1 MNPWTARRI
10 AYSIGIVSILLVLSH
25 IAFAYV
31 DRNATLPPDSVSWS
45 VAGVLSI
52 LVDAGVAVIGMMIAA
67 RRPDNRIGWLF
78 LAAGLAL
85 GIGHFC
91 QAYGLHALRV
101 ATLGLLP
108 FAFAALWIGNWIW
121 AIPTGLLPFL
131 FILFPTGHLP
141 SPKWRPLGWL
151 YGFTMALLLVSAATA
166 TAANWTHPFRD
177 PTIAAGSIT
186 RVAIIGFEICL
197 FLFPVDLFSSLAAVV
212 VRYKGGDEVERLQLK
227 WFLSAAGLVAVTFS
241 LSFFMNN
248 GVIEALS
255 SISLVLLYVAI
266 AVAILRYRLLDIDL
280 IIGKTVLY
288 GLLAAVITVIYVGV
302 VVVVGAFVGATEG
315 LSLIATAIVAIL
327 FQPMRDKVARVA
339 TRLVYG
345 KRATPYEVLSEFSE
359 RLGAIASEDIF
370 PRMARLLSE
379 GTGATEVVVWL
390 RLGNELRP
398 AAVWPPD
405 APAPPP
411 IALLDG
417 GRLPEFPDVTAVAP
431 VRHSELLG
439 ALTLLK
445 PPKEPVTPAEQRL
458 IDDLAAQAGL
468 VFRNFQL
475 IEDLRS
481 SRQRLVT
488 AQDEERRRLERNLHD
503 GAQQQLVAL
512 SVRLKLARNLAR
524 TDTARAEE
532 VMSEL
537 EEEVQQALSDLR
549 DLAHG
554 IYPPVLADRGLV
566 EALRSQM
573 ARATVDARLEP
584 GDVGRYPQEIEA
596 AVYFCV
602 LEALQN
608 VAKYARATDVVVRL
622 REDRGELAFAV
633 EDNGKGFDARTTRH
647 GAGLQNMEDRLSA
660 LGGSLEVRSRPGDG
674 TIVEGWI
681 PSTTDETAAVILEAD
696 AESEQREVEEAAPAA
711 RG

>member
-1 MNPWTARRI
+1 I
-10 AYSIGIVSILLVLSH
+10 AIV
-25 IAFAYV
+25 
-31 DRNATLPPDSVSWS
+31 
-45 VAGVLSI
+45 
-52 LVDAGVAVIGMMIAA
+52 
-67 RRPDNRIGWLF
+67 
-78 LAAGLAL
+78 
-85 GIGHFC
+85 
-91 QAYGLHALRV
+91 
-101 ATLGLLP
+101 
-108 FAFAALWIGNWIW
+108 
-121 AIPTGLLPFL
+121 
-131 FILFPTGHLP
+131 
-141 SPKWRPLGWL
+141 
-151 YGFTMALLLVSAATA
+151 GFT
-166 TAANWTHPFRD
+166 
-177 PTIAAGSIT
+177 
-186 RVAIIGFEICL
+186 ICL

-212 VRYKGGDEVERLQLK
+212 VRYRGGDEVERLQLK
-227 WFLSAAGLVAVTFS
+227 WFLSAAALVAVTFS
-241 LSFFMNN
+241 LNFFTSNN
-248 GVIEALS
+248 VIEGLS

-280 IIGKTVLY
+280 LIGKTVLY
-288 GLLAAVITVIYVGV
+288 GLLAAAITVIYVVV

-345 KRATPYEVLSEFSE
+345 KRATPYEVLSEFSD
-359 RLGAIASEDIF
+359 RLGAITSEDIF

-390 RLGNELRP
+390 RLGNVLR
-398 AAVWPPD
+398 AAAIWPPG
-405 APAPPP
+405 APMPPAM
-411 IALLDG
+411 ALLDG
-417 GRLPEFPDVTAVAP
+417 GRLPEFPDASAVAP

-439 ALTLLK
+439 AITLLK

-458 IDDLAAQAGL
+458 VDDLAAQAGL

-512 SVRLKLARNLAR
+512 SVRLRLARNLAQ
-524 TDTARAEE
+524 TEPTKADE

-566 EALRSQM
+566 EALRSQV
-573 ARATVDARLEP
+573 ARATIDVRLET
-584 GDVGRYPQEIEA
+584 GDIGRYPQEVEA

-608 VAKYARATDVVVRL
+608 VAKYARATNVVVRL

-633 EDNGKGFDARTTRH
+633 EDDGKGFDPRTTTH
-647 GAGLQNMEDRLSA
+647 GVGLQNMEDRLSA
-660 LGGSLEVRSRPGDG
+660 LGGSLDVRSRPGDG
-674 TIVEGWI
+674 TVVEGWI
-681 PSTTDETAAVILEAD
+681 PVG
-696 AESEQREVEEAAPAA
+696 AEEPASVTESPSEELPALEEAAPASRA
-711 RG
+711 

>member
-1 MNPWTARRI
+1 
-10 AYSIGIVSILLVLSH
+10 
-25 IAFAYV
+25 
-31 DRNATLPPDSVSWS
+31 
-45 VAGVLSI
+45 
-52 LVDAGVAVIGMMIAA
+52 
-67 RRPDNRIGWLF
+67 
-78 LAAGLAL
+78 
-85 GIGHFC
+85 
-91 QAYGLHALRV
+91 
-101 ATLGLLP
+101 
-108 FAFAALWIGNWIW
+108 
-121 AIPTGLLPFL
+121 
-131 FILFPTGHLP
+131 
-141 SPKWRPLGWL
+141 
-151 YGFTMALLLVSAATA
+151 
-166 TAANWTHPFRD
+166 
-177 PTIAAGSIT
+177 
-186 RVAIIGFEICL
+186 
-197 FLFPVDLFSSLAAVV
+197 
-212 VRYKGGDEVERLQLK
+212 
-227 WFLSAAGLVAVTFS
+227 
-241 LSFFMNN
+241 
-248 GVIEALS
+248 
-255 SISLVLLYVAI
+255 
-266 AVAILRYRLLDIDL
+266 
-280 IIGKTVLY
+280 
-288 GLLAAVITVIYVGV
+288 
-302 VVVVGAFVGATEG
+302 
-315 LSLIATAIVAIL
+315 
-327 FQPMRDKVARVA
+327 
-339 TRLVYG
+339 
-345 KRATPYEVLSEFSE
+345 
-359 RLGAIASEDIF
+359 
-370 PRMARLLSE
+370 MARLLSE

-398 AAVWPPD
+398 AAVWPQD
-405 APAPPP
+405 APMPPP

-439 ALTLLK
+439 ALTVLK

-512 SVRLKLARNLAR
+512 SVRLKLARNLAQ
-524 TDTARAEE
+524 TDTARADEL
-532 VMSEL
+532 MSEL

-573 ARATVDARLEP
+573 ARATVDARLET
-584 GDVGRYPQEIEA
+584 GDIGRYPQEIEA

-633 EDNGKGFDARTTRH
+633 EDNGKGFDTRTTRH

-681 PSTTDETAAVILEAD
+681 PVGVAEGRPVAETTGQ
-696 AESEQREVEEAAPAA
+696 AEGVDVEEVAPAA
-711 RG
+711 R

>member
-1 MNPWTARRI
+1 
-10 AYSIGIVSILLVLSH
+10 
-25 IAFAYV
+25 
-31 DRNATLPPDSVSWS
+31 
-45 VAGVLSI
+45 
-52 LVDAGVAVIGMMIAA
+52 
-67 RRPDNRIGWLF
+67 
-78 LAAGLAL
+78 
-85 GIGHFC
+85 
-91 QAYGLHALRV
+91 
-101 ATLGLLP
+101 
-108 FAFAALWIGNWIW
+108 
-121 AIPTGLLPFL
+121 
-131 FILFPTGHLP
+131 
-141 SPKWRPLGWL
+141 
-151 YGFTMALLLVSAATA
+151 
-166 TAANWTHPFRD
+166 
-177 PTIAAGSIT
+177 
-186 RVAIIGFEICL
+186 
-197 FLFPVDLFSSLAAVV
+197 
-212 VRYKGGDEVERLQLK
+212 QLK

-241 LSFFMNN
+241 LNFFTTN
-248 GVIEALS
+248 GVVEAMS

-339 TRLVYG
+339 NRLVYG
-345 KRATPYEVLSEFSE
+345 KRATPYEVLSEFSD

-379 GTGATEVVVWL
+379 GTGAEEVVVWL

-398 AAVWPPD
+398 AAVWPGD
-405 APAPPP
+405 APMPPR
-411 IALLDG
+411 IALLD

-512 SVRLKLARNLAR
+512 SVRLKLARNVAQ
-524 TDTARAEE
+524 TDTARADEL
-532 VMSEL
+532 MSEL
-537 EEEVQQALSDLR
+537 EGEVQQALSDLR

-573 ARATVDARLEP
+573 ARATVEARLET
-584 GDVGRYPQEIEA
+584 GDIGRYPQEIEA

-608 VAKYARATDVVVRL
+608 VAKYARASDVVVRL
-622 REDRGELAFAV
+622 REDRGELAFSI
-633 EDNGKGFDARTTRH
+633 EDNGKGFDTRTTRR

-674 TIVEGWI
+674 TTVEGWI
-681 PSTTDETAAVILEAD
+681 PVGVSGGPPAVEAAGE
-696 AESEQREVEEAAPAA
+696 AESIEVQEVAPAA
-711 RG
+711 R

>member
-1 MNPWTARRI
+1 VN
-10 AYSIGIVSILLVLSH
+10 
-25 IAFAYV
+25 
-31 DRNATLPPDSVSWS
+31 
-45 VAGVLSI
+45 
-52 LVDAGVAVIGMMIAA
+52 
-67 RRPDNRIGWLF
+67 
-78 LAAGLAL
+78 
-85 GIGHFC
+85 
-91 QAYGLHALRV
+91 
-101 ATLGLLP
+101 
-108 FAFAALWIGNWIW
+108 
-121 AIPTGLLPFL
+121 
-131 FILFPTGHLP
+131 
-141 SPKWRPLGWL
+141 
-151 YGFTMALLLVSAATA
+151 
-166 TAANWTHPFRD
+166 
-177 PTIAAGSIT
+177 
-186 RVAIIGFEICL
+186 
-197 FLFPVDLFSSLAAVV
+197 LFSSLAAVII
-212 VRYKGGDEVERLQLK
+212 RYRSGDEVERLQLK

-241 LSFFMNN
+241 LSFFTNN

-288 GLLAAVITVIYVGV
+288 GLLAAVITVIYVVV

-359 RLGAIASEDIF
+359 RLGAITSEEIF

-398 AAVWPPD
+398 AAVWPQD

-524 TDTARAEE
+524 TDTARADE

-608 VAKYARATDVVVRL
+608 IAKYARATDVVVRL

-633 EDNGKGFDARTTRH
+633 EDNGKGFDTRTTRH

-681 PSTTDETAAVILEAD
+681 PATTDDTAATVLD
-696 AESEQREVEEAAPAA
+696 AEGENEHRDVEEAAPAA